1 MNAVGWAM
9 YFVGVGSL
17 LYAHWLVMR
26 ARHHARLAKID
37 LEGAERMFNLSVQQ
51 AKDMAALVAEQTDRY
66 LELRGKMDAQL
77 HRELCKFFGMD
88 VAEHGESKPS

>member
-1 MNAVGWAM
+1 
-9 YFVGVGSL
+9 
-17 LYAHWLVMR
+17 
-26 ARHHARLAKID
+26 
-37 LEGAERMFNLSVQQ
+37 VQQ